1 MRVAILQPGYL
12 PWLGYF
18 EQMQVV
24 DLFISLDDVAYTK
37 QDWRNRNRI
46 RTNAPE
52 GWSWLTVPVVA
63 ATARGRID
71 QVRIPPVDG
80 WWPKHLRMLDQ
91 HYGQRGAPGY
101 PALREELIAVVETG
115 HDLLADLDLALAAV
129 LAARLG
135 IATPVVRASTLAVE
149 VAPGD
154 KSGRLLALCQ
164 AAGASALYDGKSAA
178 DFLDVPRFA
187 AAGIE
192 VTFQDFQ
199 HPVHRQSYEGFV
211 PCLSAVDFVAWS
223 RMPPET
229 PGRAILER

>member
-24 DLFISLDDVAYTK
+24 DQFISLDDVDYTK

-71 QVRIPPVDG
+71 QVRIPPALE

-101 PALREELIAVVETG
+101 PQLRDELIAVVDSG
-115 HDLLADLDLALAAV
+115 LDHLADLDLALAAV
-129 LAARLG
+129 LAGHLDTD
-135 IATPVVRASTLAVE
+135 TPVVRASSLQIE

-154 KSGRLLALCQ
+154 KNGRLIALCR
-164 AAGASALYDGKSAA
+164 ATGATALYDGKSAA
-178 DFLDVPRFA
+178 DFLDLDRFL

-199 HPVHRQSYEGFV
+199 HPTYEQCYEGHV
-211 PCLSAVDFVAWS
+211 TALSALDYICCKGDV
-223 RMPPET
+223 
-229 PGRAILER
+229 G